1 MKTVKGTRT
10 EKNLLTSFAGESQAR
25 NRYDFFAKQAQKDGY
40 QQIAAIFEETA
51 LHEYQHARR
60 MFECL
65 AGGMVEI
72 TATYPA
78 GKVGSTLENLEAAAG
93 GEHEEW
99 SELYPEFAR
108 IAREEGF
115 EQVARM
121 YENICVSERH
131 HEERFRALAEL
142 VKNQTMFSRPEAVSW
157 TCRKCGYTHYGAEP
171 PKACPACA
179 HPQAYFER
187 KQEQW

>member
-1 MKTVKGTRT
+1 MKAIVGTRT
-10 EKNLLTSFAGESQAR
+10 EKNLLISFAGESQAR
-25 NRYDFFAKQAQKDGY
+25 NRYDLFAKQAKKDGF

-60 MFECL
+60 MFEFLEGC
-65 AGGMVEI
+65 MVQI

-78 GKVGSTLENLEAAAG
+78 GKVGTTLENLEAAAS

-99 SELYPEFAR
+99 SDMYPEFAR

-121 YENICVSERH
+121 YENVSVSERH

-142 VKNQTMFSRPEAVSW
+142 VKNQTMFCRSDAVSW
-157 TCRKCGYTHYGAEP
+157 TCRKCGYTHHGSEP

-179 HPQAYFER
+179 HSQADR
-187 KQEQW
+187 KSVV